1 MPSLDRDQQ
10 DVDIDL
16 AQFFRA
22 VWQRKTAILAS
33 TAIVGV
39 LAFVGAHAIAPTY
52 KSNAMLLIEPREPSF
67 SASGPN
73 ASTVE
78 PLPDELNVASQVQ
91 LLQSADLMK
100 QVARDLKLHERAEF
114 DPDSS
119 PSALTDFLV
128 LFGIKKNPLELP
140 PEERVLKAFREKLAV
155 YQVEKSRVIG
165 VEFASKDPQLAA
177 EIPNAITDVYRS
189 LQSGAKLDSNSEA
202 VRWLETE
209 IANLREKV
217 RDAEQKVA
225 EYRSNAGLMSL
236 GSDQSFSSKQLS
248 DISTE
253 LARVRGERANAE
265 ATAENLRATIKAGKP
280 TDTLDAITR
289 SESVQRLRAAE
300 SQVQAQ
306 ISDLSTRLLDGH
318 PQMKSLRAQLA
329 GLREQIRAEAL
340 KVAAGLENEA
350 TVARE
355 RETQL
360 IAQMNSVKADTARAG
375 EDEVGL
381 KSLER
386 EAAAQRQ
393 LLETYLARYRE
404 ASSRLDKDSS
414 PADARVISRAV
425 PPQEPSFPKVLPMTI
440 VAAGA
445 TFIFSCVIVMLME
458 LFSGRALRP
467 AAGSHFRDHEPDYE
481 AMTGEPEMNAAAA
494 SDLAADIAPA
504 AVLAPASQPASPSP
518 AVAAESSQRTKPAS
532 LLDVPVEIAEPGP
545 DAQRSDAES
554 EVDLAKDHEAE
565 DEQDEFS
572 AASVADFLLE
582 QGTRTA
588 FAISPS
594 GDDGSAGTVA
604 LAREVAGRGH
614 RVVLIDMTGSAWPSQ
629 MMTAWADLPGI
640 TDLLTGD
647 AAFAD
652 CIHPDRG
659 STADIIPQ
667 GNADIRQAMR
677 GADRLSMI
685 VDALADAYE
694 MVLVEC
700 GPAHAEGLA
709 RLSRNGKH
717 EIILS
722 APEPEAQELADI
734 MQAFQ
739 EVGYEDLVL
748 MSVRAKAGDLRRRA
762 A

>member
-22 VWQRKTAILAS
+22 VWQRKGTILTA
-33 TAIVGV
+33 TALVGV

-52 KSNAMLLIEPREPSF
+52 KSDAMLLIEPREPSF
-67 SASGPN
+67 SASGAN

-78 PLPDELNVASQVQ
+78 PMPDELNVASQVQ
-91 LLQSADLMK
+91 LLQSIDLMK
-100 QVARDLKLHERAEF
+100 QVARDLKLHERSEF
-114 DPDSS
+114 DPESS

-128 LFGIKKNPLELP
+128 LFGLKNNPLELA
-140 PEERVLKAFREKLAV
+140 PEERVLKAFKEKLSV

-165 VEFASKDPQLAA
+165 IEFSSKDPQLAA
-177 EIPNAITDVYRS
+177 DVPNAMADVYRS

-217 RDAEQKVA
+217 REAEQKVA
-225 EYRSNAGLMSL
+225 EYRSRAGLMSL

-265 ATAENLRATIKAGKP
+265 ATAETLRAMIKAGKP

-306 ISDLSTRLLDGH
+306 ISDLSTTLLDGH

-329 GLREQIRAEAL
+329 GLREQIRSEAL

-350 TVARE
+350 AVARE

-360 IAQMNSVKADTARAG
+360 IAQMNGVKADTARAG

-425 PPQEPSFPKVLPMTI
+425 PPQEPSFPKILPMTI
-440 VAAGA
+440 VSALA
-445 TFIFSCVIVMLME
+445 TFILSCVVVMLME

-467 AAGSHFRDHEPDYE
+467 ASGVPARENEQDE
-481 AMTGEPEMNAAAA
+481 AFTDEDMQRAAVA
-494 SDLAADIAPA
+494 DLADDIALA
-504 AVLAPASQPASPSP
+504 AVMAPSTLR
-518 AVAAESSQRTKPAS
+518 EKPAS
-532 LLDVPVEIAEPGP
+532 LLDLPVASDLDAAEA
-545 DAQRSDAES
+545 DVEA
-554 EVDLAKDHEAE
+554 HEAE
-565 DEQDEFS
+565 EAQGENVEDEFS
-572 AASVADFLLE
+572 AASVADYLLE
-582 QGTRTA
+582 QGTRAA

-604 LAREVAGRGH
+604 LAREVAGRGR
-614 RVVLIDMTGSAWPSQ
+614 RVVLIDMTGSACPSQ
-629 MMTAWADLPGI
+629 WMTALADLPGI

-652 CIHPDRG
+652 CIHPDRN
-659 STADIIPQ
+659 SSADIIPQ
-667 GNADIRQAMR
+667 GNADVRQAMR
-677 GADRLSMI
+677 GADRLTMI
-685 VDALADAYE
+685 VDALADAYDL
-694 MVLVEC
+694 VLVEC
-700 GPAHAEGLA
+700 GPAQPEGLA
-709 RLSRNGKH
+709 RLSRNGQH

-722 APEPEAQELADI
+722 APEPDARELADI
-734 MQAFQ
+734 MRAFQ
-739 EVGYEDLVL
+739 EVGYDDLVL
-748 MSVRAKAGDLRRRA
+748 MSVRTANDGPRRRA

>member
-22 VWQRKTAILAS
+22 VWQRKGTILTA
-33 TAIVGV
+33 TALVGV

-52 KSNAMLLIEPREPSF
+52 KSDAMLLIEPREPSF

-78 PLPDELNVASQVQ
+78 PMPDELNVASQVQ
-91 LLQSADLMK
+91 LLQSIDLMK
-100 QVARDLKLHERAEF
+100 QVARDLKLHERSEF
-114 DPDSS
+114 DPESS

-128 LFGIKKNPLELP
+128 LFGLKKNPLELA
-140 PEERVLKAFREKLAV
+140 PEERVLKAFKEKLSV

-165 VEFASKDPQLAA
+165 IEFSSKDPQLAA
-177 EIPNAITDVYRS
+177 DVPNAMADVYRS

-217 RDAEQKVA
+217 REAEQKVA
-225 EYRSNAGLMSL
+225 EYRSRAGLMSL

-265 ATAENLRATIKAGKP
+265 ATAETLRAMIKAGKP

-306 ISDLSTRLLDGH
+306 ISDLSTTLLDGH

-329 GLREQIRAEAL
+329 GLREQIRSEAL

-350 TVARE
+350 AVARE

-360 IAQMNSVKADTARAG
+360 IAQMNGVKADTARAG

-425 PPQEPSFPKVLPMTI
+425 PPQEPSFPKILPMTI
-440 VAAGA
+440 VSALA
-445 TFIFSCVIVMLME
+445 TFILSCVVVMLME

-467 AAGSHFRDHEPDYE
+467 ASGVPARENEQDE
-481 AMTGEPEMNAAAA
+481 AFTDEDMQRAAVA
-494 SDLAADIAPA
+494 DLADDIAPA
-504 AVLAPASQPASPSP
+504 AVMAPSTLR
-518 AVAAESSQRTKPAS
+518 EKPAS
-532 LLDVPVEIAEPGP
+532 LLDLPVASDLDPAEA
-545 DAQRSDAES
+545 DVES
-554 EVDLAKDHEAE
+554 HEAE
-565 DEQDEFS
+565 EAQGENVEDEFS
-572 AASVADFLLE
+572 AASVADYLLE
-582 QGTRTA
+582 QGTRAA

-604 LAREVAGRGH
+604 LAREVAGRGR
-614 RVVLIDMTGSAWPSQ
+614 RVVLIDMTGSACPSQ
-629 MMTAWADLPGI
+629 WMTALADLPGI

-647 AAFAD
+647 AAFAE
-652 CIHPDRG
+652 CIHPDRN
-659 STADIIPQ
+659 SSADIIPQ
-667 GNADIRQAMR
+667 GNADVRQAMR
-677 GADRLSMI
+677 GADRLTMI
-685 VDALADAYE
+685 VDALADAYDL
-694 MVLVEC
+694 VLVEC
-700 GPAHAEGLA
+700 GPAQPEGLA
-709 RLSRNGKH
+709 RLSRNGQH

-722 APEPEAQELADI
+722 APEPDARELADI
-734 MQAFQ
+734 MRAFQ
-739 EVGYEDLVL
+739 EVGYDDLVL
-748 MSVRAKAGDLRRRA
+748 MSVRTAHDGPRRRA

>member
-22 VWQRKTAILAS
+22 VWQRKGAILAT
-33 TAIVGV
+33 TALVGV
-39 LAFVGAHAIAPTY
+39 LAFVGANSIAPTY

-78 PLPDELNVASQVQ
+78 PMPDELNVASQVQ
-91 LLQSADLMK
+91 LLQSVDLMK

-114 DPDSS
+114 DPESS

-128 LFGIKKNPLELP
+128 LFGLTKNPLDLA
-140 PEERVLKAFREKLAV
+140 PEERVLKAFKEKLSV

-165 VEFASKDPQLAA
+165 IEFASKDPQLAA
-177 EIPNAITDVYRS
+177 DVPNAITDVYRS

-265 ATAENLRATIKAGKP
+265 ATAENLKATIKAGKP

-306 ISDLSTRLLDGH
+306 ISDLSTTLLDGH

-329 GLREQIRAEAL
+329 GLRDQIRAEAL

-350 TVARE
+350 AVARE

-404 ASSRLDKDSS
+404 ASSRLGKDSS
-414 PADARVISRAV
+414 PADARVVSRAV
-425 PPQEPSFPKVLPMTI
+425 PPQEASFPKVLPMTI
-440 VAAGA
+440 VAALA
-445 TFIFSCVIVMLME
+445 TFILSSVIVMLVE

-467 AAGSHFRDHEPDYE
+467 ASGSYVREDDHNEEPLIVDNH
-481 AMTGEPEMNAAAA
+481 AQARATP
-494 SDLAADIAPA
+494 DLADDVAPA
-504 AVLAPASQPASPSP
+504 AVLAPSDIPVSD
-518 AVAAESSQRTKPAS
+518 KPAS
-532 LLDVPVEIAEPGP
+532 LFDLPAEADHIEADAAEDADIDTAGAIDPTEEEIAAA
-545 DAQRSDAES
+545 D
-554 EVDLAKDHEAE
+554 
-565 DEQDEFS
+565 DEDEFS
-572 AASVADFLLE
+572 AASVADYLLE
-582 QGTRTA
+582 QGTRAA

-604 LAREVAGRGH
+604 LARELAGRGR
-614 RVVLIDMTGSAWPSQ
+614 RVILVDMTGSAYPTQ
-629 MMTAWADLPGI
+629 LMAAWADLPGI
-640 TDLLTGD
+640 TELLTGE

-652 CIHPDRG
+652 CIHPDR
-659 STADIIPQ
+659 SSSADIIPQ
-667 GNADIRQAMR
+667 GTADIRQAMR

-694 MVLVEC
+694 LVLVEC
-700 GPAHAEGLA
+700 GPAHAEGIA
-709 RLSRNGKH
+709 RLSRNDTH

-722 APEPEAQELADI
+722 APQPDARELADI
-734 MQAFQ
+734 MQTFQ
-739 EVGYEDLVL
+739 EVGYDDLVL
-748 MSVRAKAGDLRRRA
+748 MSVRPQTDRARRRA

>member
-22 VWQRKTAILAS
+22 VWQRKGTILAT
-33 TAIVGV
+33 TALVGV
-39 LAFVGAHAIAPTY
+39 LAFVGAHAISPTY
-52 KSNAMLLIEPREPSF
+52 KSDAMLLIEPREPSF

-78 PLPDELNVASQVQ
+78 PMPDELNVASQVQ
-91 LLQSADLMK
+91 LMQSVDLMK

-114 DPDSS
+114 DPESS

-128 LFGIKKNPLELP
+128 LFGLKKNPLELP
-140 PEERVLKAFREKLAV
+140 PEERVLKAFKEKLSV

-165 VEFASKDPQLAA
+165 IEFSSKDPQLAA
-177 EIPNAITDVYRS
+177 DVPNAIADVYRS

-217 RDAEQKVA
+217 REAEQKVA
-225 EYRSNAGLMSL
+225 EYRSQAGLMSL
-236 GSDQSFSSKQLS
+236 GTDQSFSSKQLS

-265 ATAENLRATIKAGKP
+265 ATAENLKAAIKAGKS
-280 TDTLDAITR
+280 TDTIDAISR
-289 SESVQRLRAAE
+289 SESVQRLRTAE

-306 ISDLSTRLLDGH
+306 ISDLSTTLLDGH

-340 KVAAGLENEA
+340 KVAAGLENQA
-350 TVARE
+350 SVARE

-404 ASSRLDKDSS
+404 ASSRLDKGSS

-440 VAAGA
+440 VSALA
-445 TFIFSCVIVMLME
+445 TFIISCVIVMLME

-467 AAGSHFRDHEPDYE
+467 AAGSSAREYERDEE
-481 AMTGEPEMNAAAA
+481 ILPEDDEMQAAAA
-494 SDLAADIAPA
+494 ADLADDVAPA
-504 AVLAPASQPASPSP
+504 AVLAPAQD
-518 AVAAESSQRTKPAS
+518 KPAS
-532 LLDVPVEIAEPGP
+532 LLDLPEEADERPIDADALVGGEEDEVADVE
-545 DAQRSDAES
+545 
-554 EVDLAKDHEAE
+554 VE

-582 QGTRTA
+582 QGTRAA

-604 LAREVAGRGH
+604 LARDVAGRGR

-640 TDLLTGD
+640 TDLLTGE

-652 CIHPDRG
+652 CIHPDRS

-685 VDALADAYE
+685 VDALADAYDL
-694 MVLVEC
+694 VLVEC
-700 GPAHAEGLA
+700 GPAQAEGLA

-722 APEPEAQELADI
+722 APDPDAGELADI
-734 MQAFQ
+734 MKAFQ
-739 EVGYEDLVL
+739 DVGYDDLVL
-748 MSVRAKAGDLRRRA
+748 MSVRPKAHGPRRHA

>member
-22 VWQRKTAILAS
+22 VWQRKGTILTA
-33 TAIVGV
+33 TALVGV

-52 KSNAMLLIEPREPSF
+52 KSDAMLLIEPREPSF

-78 PLPDELNVASQVQ
+78 PMPDELNVASQVQ
-91 LLQSADLMK
+91 LLQSIDLMK
-100 QVARDLKLHERAEF
+100 QVARDLKLHERSEF
-114 DPDSS
+114 DPESS

-128 LFGIKKNPLELP
+128 LFGLKKNPLELA
-140 PEERVLKAFREKLAV
+140 PEERVLKAFKEKLSV

-165 VEFASKDPQLAA
+165 IEFSSKDPQLAA
-177 EIPNAITDVYRS
+177 DVPNAMADVYRS

-217 RDAEQKVA
+217 REAEQKVA
-225 EYRSNAGLMSL
+225 EYRSRAGLMSL

-265 ATAENLRATIKAGKP
+265 ATAETLRAMIKAGKP

-306 ISDLSTRLLDGH
+306 ISDLSTTLLDGH

-329 GLREQIRAEAL
+329 GLREQIRSEAL

-350 TVARE
+350 AVARE

-360 IAQMNSVKADTARAG
+360 IAQMNGVKADTARAG

-425 PPQEPSFPKVLPMTI
+425 PPQEPSFPKILPMTI
-440 VAAGA
+440 VSALA
-445 TFIFSCVIVMLME
+445 TFILSCVVVMLME

-467 AAGSHFRDHEPDYE
+467 ASGVPARENEQDE
-481 AMTGEPEMNAAAA
+481 AFTDEDMQRAAVA
-494 SDLAADIAPA
+494 DLADDIAPA
-504 AVLAPASQPASPSP
+504 AVMAPSTLR
-518 AVAAESSQRTKPAS
+518 EKPAS
-532 LLDVPVEIAEPGP
+532 LLDLPVASDLDPAEA
-545 DAQRSDAES
+545 DVESHEVEEAQGENV
-554 EVDLAKDHEAE
+554 E
-565 DEQDEFS
+565 DEFS
-572 AASVADFLLE
+572 AASVADYLLE
-582 QGTRTA
+582 QGTRAA

-604 LAREVAGRGH
+604 LAREVAGRGR
-614 RVVLIDMTGSAWPSQ
+614 RVVLIDMTGSACPSQ
-629 MMTAWADLPGI
+629 WMTALADLPGI

-652 CIHPDRG
+652 CIHPDRN
-659 STADIIPQ
+659 SSADIIPQ
-667 GNADIRQAMR
+667 GNADVRQAMR
-677 GADRLSMI
+677 GADRLTMI
-685 VDALADAYE
+685 VDALADAYDL
-694 MVLVEC
+694 VLVEC
-700 GPAHAEGLA
+700 GPAQPEGLA
-709 RLSRNGKH
+709 RLSRNGQH

-722 APEPEAQELADI
+722 APEPDARELADI
-734 MQAFQ
+734 MRAFQ
-739 EVGYEDLVL
+739 EVGYDDLVL
-748 MSVRAKAGDLRRRA
+748 MSVRTANDGPRRRA

>member
-22 VWQRKTAILAS
+22 VWQRKGTILTA
-33 TAIVGV
+33 TALVGV

-52 KSNAMLLIEPREPSF
+52 KSDAMLLIEPREPSF

-78 PLPDELNVASQVQ
+78 PMPDELNVASQVQ
-91 LLQSADLMK
+91 LLQSIDLMK
-100 QVARDLKLHERAEF
+100 QVARDLKLHERSEF
-114 DPDSS
+114 DPESS

-128 LFGIKKNPLELP
+128 LFGLKKNPLELA
-140 PEERVLKAFREKLAV
+140 PEERVLKAFKEKLSV

-165 VEFASKDPQLAA
+165 IEFSSRDPQLAA
-177 EIPNAITDVYRS
+177 DVPNAMADVYRS

-217 RDAEQKVA
+217 REAEQKVA
-225 EYRSNAGLMSL
+225 EYRSRAGLMSL

-265 ATAENLRATIKAGKP
+265 ATAETLRAMIKAGKP

-306 ISDLSTRLLDGH
+306 ISDLSTTLLDGH

-329 GLREQIRAEAL
+329 GLREQIRSEAL

-350 TVARE
+350 AVARE

-360 IAQMNSVKADTARAG
+360 IAQMNGVKADTARAG

-425 PPQEPSFPKVLPMTI
+425 PPQEPSFPKILPMTI
-440 VAAGA
+440 VSALA
-445 TFIFSCVIVMLME
+445 TFILSCVVVMLME

-467 AAGSHFRDHEPDYE
+467 ASGVPARENEQDE
-481 AMTGEPEMNAAAA
+481 AFTDEDMQRAAVA
-494 SDLAADIAPA
+494 DLADDIVPA
-504 AVLAPASQPASPSP
+504 AVMAPSTLR
-518 AVAAESSQRTKPAS
+518 EKPAS
-532 LLDVPVEIAEPGP
+532 LLDLPVASDLDPAEA
-545 DAQRSDAES
+545 DVEA
-554 EVDLAKDHEAE
+554 HEAE
-565 DEQDEFS
+565 EAQGENVEDEFS
-572 AASVADFLLE
+572 AASVADYLLE
-582 QGTRTA
+582 QGTRAA

-604 LAREVAGRGH
+604 LAREVAGRGR
-614 RVVLIDMTGSAWPSQ
+614 RVVLIDMTGSACPSQ
-629 MMTAWADLPGI
+629 WMTALADLPGI

-652 CIHPDRG
+652 CIHPDRN
-659 STADIIPQ
+659 SSADIIPQ
-667 GNADIRQAMR
+667 GNADVRQAMR
-677 GADRLSMI
+677 GADRLTMI
-685 VDALADAYE
+685 VDALADAYDL
-694 MVLVEC
+694 VLVEC
-700 GPAHAEGLA
+700 GPAQPEGLA
-709 RLSRNGKH
+709 RLSRNGQH

-722 APEPEAQELADI
+722 APEPDARELADI
-734 MQAFQ
+734 MRAFQ
-739 EVGYEDLVL
+739 EVGYDDLVL
-748 MSVRAKAGDLRRRA
+748 MSVRTANDGPRRRA